1 MNVRKANINDASAIC
16 KICTDDLG
24 YECSEEFVSNR
35 LKNID
40 GSREAVFAA
49 EIDGT
54 AVGYIHA
61 EIYNILYFESMIN
74 ILGLAVSRGYRRQG
88 VGRALITCA
97 ENWAKE
103 QGINIVR
110 LNSGSS
116 RKEAH
121 EFYRAIGYDNEKM
134 QVRFLKNLD

>member
-16 KICTDDLG
+16 RICTDDLG
-24 YECSEEFVSNR
+24 YECSEEFVSSR

-40 GSREAVFAA
+40 ESREAVFVA

-54 AVGYIHA
+54 VVGYIHA
-61 EIYNILYFESMIN
+61 EIYNTLYFESMIN
-74 ILGLAVSRGYRRQG
+74 ILGLAVSRDHRRHG

-121 EFYRAIGYDNEKM
+121 EFYRAMGYDNEKI

>member
-1 MNVRKANINDASAIC
+1 MNMRKADINDASAIC
-16 KICTDDLG
+16 RICTDDLG

-49 EIDGT
+49 EVDGT
-54 AVGYIHA
+54 VVGYIHA
-61 EIYNILYFESMIN
+61 EIYNTLYFASMIN
-74 ILGLAVSRGYRRQG
+74 ILGLAVSRDHRRQG

-121 EFYRAIGYDNEKM
+121 EFYRAMGYDNEKL

>member
-1 MNVRKANINDASAIC
+1 MNVRKADINDASAIC
-16 KICTDDLG
+16 RICTDDLG
-24 YECSEEFVSNR
+24 YECSEELVSNR

-49 EIDGT
+49 EVDGT
-54 AVGYIHA
+54 VVGYIHA
-61 EIYNILYFESMIN
+61 EIYNTLYFASMIN
-74 ILGLAVSRGYRRQG
+74 ILGLAVSRGNRRHG

-121 EFYRAIGYDNEKM
+121 EFYRAMGYDNEKM
-134 QVRFLKNLD
+134 QVRFLKNLK

>member
-1 MNVRKANINDASAIC
+1 MNVRKADINDASAIC
-16 KICTDDLG
+16 RICTYDLG

-40 GSREAVFAA
+40 WSREAVFAA

-54 AVGYIHA
+54 VVGYIHA
-61 EIYNILYFESMIN
+61 EIYNTLYFASMIN
-74 ILGLAVSRGYRRQG
+74 ILGLAVSRDHRRHG

-121 EFYRAIGYDNEKM
+121 EFYRAMGYDNEKM

>member
-1 MNVRKANINDASAIC
+1 MNVRKADINGASAIC
-16 KICTDDLG
+16 RICTDDLG

-35 LKNID
+35 LKKID

-54 AVGYIHA
+54 VVGYIHA
-61 EIYNILYFESMIN
+61 EIYNTLYFASMIN
-74 ILGLAVSRGYRRQG
+74 ILGLAVSRDNRRQG

-121 EFYRAIGYDNEKM
+121 KFYRAMGYDNEKM
-134 QVRFLKNLD
+134 QVRFLKQLS

>member
-1 MNVRKANINDASAIC
+1 MNMRKADINDASVIC
-16 KICTDDLG
+16 RICTDDLG

-40 GSREAVFAA
+40 GSRETVFAA
-49 EIDGT
+49 EINGT
-54 AVGYIHA
+54 VVGYIHA
-61 EIYNILYFESMIN
+61 EIYNTLYFASMIN
-74 ILGLAVSRGYRRQG
+74 ILGLAVSRDHRRHG

-121 EFYRAIGYDNEKM
+121 EFYRAMGYDNEKM

>member
-1 MNVRKANINDASAIC
+1 MNVRKADINDASAIC
-16 KICTDDLG
+16 RICTDDLG

-61 EIYNILYFESMIN
+61 EIYNTLYFASMIN
-74 ILGLAVSRGYRRQG
+74 ILGLAVSRVHRRQG

-121 EFYRAIGYDNEKM
+121 EFYRAVGYDNEKM

>member
-1 MNVRKANINDASAIC
+1 MNIRKADINDASAIC
-16 KICTDDLG
+16 RICTDDLG

-40 GSREAVFAA
+40 VKREAVFAA
-49 EIDGT
+49 EIDG
-54 AVGYIHA
+54 AVVGYIHA
-61 EIYNILYFESMIN
+61 EIYNTLYFESMIN
-74 ILGLAVSRGYRRQG
+74 ILGLAVSRDYRRQG
-88 VGRALITCA
+88 IGRALITCA

-110 LNSGSS
+110 LNSGNS

-121 EFYRAIGYDNEKM
+121 EFYRAMGYDNEKM
-134 QVRFLKNLD
+134 QIRFLKNLK

>member
-1 MNVRKANINDASAIC
+1 MNMRKADINDASVIC
-16 KICTDDLG
+16 RICTDDLG

-49 EIDGT
+49 EVDGT
-54 AVGYIHA
+54 VVGYIHA
-61 EIYNILYFESMIN
+61 EIYNTLYFASMIN
-74 ILGLAVSRGYRRQG
+74 ILGLAVSRDHRRHG

-110 LNSGSS
+110 LNSGNS

-121 EFYRAIGYDNEKM
+121 EFYRAMGYDNEKM

>member
-1 MNVRKANINDASAIC
+1 MDVRKADTNDASAIC
-16 KICTDDLG
+16 RICTYDLG
-24 YECSEEFVSNR
+24 YECSEELVSNR

-40 GSREAVFAA
+40 WSCEAVFAA
-49 EIDGT
+49 EIDGVV
-54 AVGYIHA
+54 VGYIHA
-61 EIYNILYFESMIN
+61 EIYNTLYFESMIN
-74 ILGLAVSRGYRRQG
+74 ILGLAVSRDHRRQG
-88 VGRALITCA
+88 IGRALITCA

-110 LNSGSS
+110 LNSGIS

-121 EFYRAIGYDNEKM
+121 EFYKAMGYDNEKM

>member
-1 MNVRKANINDASAIC
+1 MNMRKADINDASVIC
-16 KICTDDLG
+16 RICTDDLG

-49 EIDGT
+49 EVDGT
-54 AVGYIHA
+54 VVGYIHA
-61 EIYNILYFESMIN
+61 EIYNTLYFASMIN
-74 ILGLAVSRGYRRQG
+74 ILGLAVSRDHRRQG

-121 EFYRAIGYDNEKM
+121 EFYRAMGYDNEKL

>member
-1 MNVRKANINDASAIC
+1 MNMRKADINDASVIC
-16 KICTDDLG
+16 RICTDDLG

-49 EIDGT
+49 EVDGT
-54 AVGYIHA
+54 VVGYIHA
-61 EIYNILYFESMIN
+61 EIYNTLYFASMIN
-74 ILGLAVSRGYRRQG
+74 ILGLAVSCDHRRQG

-121 EFYRAIGYDNEKM
+121 EFYRAMGYDNEKL

>member
-1 MNVRKANINDASAIC
+1 MENFC
-16 KICTDDLG
+16 GICTDDLG
-24 YECSEEFVSNR
+24 YECGEEFVLNR

-40 GSREAVFAA
+40 EKREAVFAA

-54 AVGYIHA
+54 VVGFIHA
-61 EIYNILYFESMIN
+61 EIYNTLYFKSMIN
-74 ILGLAVSRGYRRQG
+74 ILGLAVSVEYRRQG
-88 VGRALITCA
+88 IGRALISYA

-110 LNSGSS
+110 LNSGNS

-121 EFYRAIGYDNEKM
+121 KFYKAMGYDNKNC
-134 QVRFLKNLD
+134 RCGFLKI

>member
-1 MNVRKANINDASAIC
+1 MNVRKADINNASAIC
-16 KICTDDLG
+16 RICTDDLG

-40 GSREAVFAA
+40 GSREVVFAA
-49 EIDGT
+49 EVDGT
-54 AVGYIHA
+54 VVGYIHA
-61 EIYNILYFESMIN
+61 EIYNTLYFASMIN
-74 ILGLAVSRGYRRQG
+74 ILGLAVSRDNRRQG

-121 EFYRAIGYDNEKM
+121 EFYRAMGYDNEKL

>member
-1 MNVRKANINDASAIC
+1 MNMRKADINDASVIC
-16 KICTDDLG
+16 RICTDDLG

-40 GSREAVFAA
+40 GSREVVFAA
-49 EIDGT
+49 EVDGT
-54 AVGYIHA
+54 VVGYIHA
-61 EIYNILYFESMIN
+61 EIYNTLYFASMIN
-74 ILGLAVSRGYRRQG
+74 ILGLAVSRDHRRQG

-121 EFYRAIGYDNEKM
+121 EFYRAMGYDNEKM

>member
-1 MNVRKANINDASAIC
+1 MNMRKADINDASVIC
-16 KICTDDLG
+16 RICTDDLG

-49 EIDGT
+49 KVDGT
-54 AVGYIHA
+54 VVGYIHA
-61 EIYNILYFESMIN
+61 EIYNTLYFASMIN
-74 ILGLAVSRGYRRQG
+74 ILGLAVSLDHRRQG

-121 EFYRAIGYDNEKM
+121 EFYRAMGYDNEKM

>member
-1 MNVRKANINDASAIC
+1 MNVRKADINDASAIC
-16 KICTDDLG
+16 RICTDDLG
-24 YECSEEFVSNR
+24 YECSVEFVANR
-35 LKNID
+35 LKKID
-40 GSREAVFAA
+40 GSREAVFVA

-54 AVGYIHA
+54 VVCYIHA
-61 EIYNILYFESMIN
+61 EIYNTLYFASVIN
-74 ILGLAVSRGYRRQG
+74 ILGLAVSRDYRRQG

-121 EFYRAIGYDNEKM
+121 EFYRAMGYNNEKM
-134 QVRFLKNLD
+134 QVRFLKQLS

>member
-1 MNVRKANINDASAIC
+1 MNMRKADINDASVIC
-16 KICTDDLG
+16 RICTDDLG

-49 EIDGT
+49 EVDGT
-54 AVGYIHA
+54 VVGYIHA
-61 EIYNILYFESMIN
+61 EIYNTLYFASMIN
-74 ILGLAVSRGYRRQG
+74 ILGLAVSLDHRRQG

-103 QGINIVR
+103 QEINIVR

-121 EFYRAIGYDNEKM
+121 EFYRAMGYDNEKM

>member
-1 MNVRKANINDASAIC
+1 MNVRKADINDASVIC
-16 KICTDDLG
+16 RICTDDLG

-49 EIDGT
+49 EVDGT
-54 AVGYIHA
+54 VVGYIHA
-61 EIYNILYFESMIN
+61 EIYNTLYFASMIN
-74 ILGLAVSRGYRRQG
+74 ILGLAVSRDHRRHG

-97 ENWAKE
+97 ENWVKE

-121 EFYRAIGYDNEKM
+121 EFYRAMGYDNEKM

>member
-1 MNVRKANINDASAIC
+1 MNVRKADINDASAIYGL
-16 KICTDDLG
+16 CTDDLG
-24 YECSEEFVSNR
+24 YECSEELVLNR

-49 EIDGT
+49 DIDGT

-61 EIYNILYFESMIN
+61 EVYNTLYFESMIN
-74 ILGLAVSRGYRRQG
+74 ILGLAVSRSHRRQG
-88 VGRALITCA
+88 IGRALITCA

-103 QGINIVR
+103 QGVNIVR

-121 EFYRAIGYDNEKM
+121 EFYRAMGYDNEKM
-134 QVRFLKNLD
+134 QVRFLKN

>member
-1 MNVRKANINDASAIC
+1 MNVRKADINDASAIC
-16 KICTDDLG
+16 RICTDDLG

-35 LKNID
+35 LKHID
-40 GSREAVFAA
+40 VKREAVFAA

-61 EIYNILYFESMIN
+61 EIYNTLYFESMIN
-74 ILGLAVSRGYRRQG
+74 ILGLAVYRDHRRQG

-121 EFYRAIGYDNEKM
+121 EFYRAMGYDNEKM

>member
-1 MNVRKANINDASAIC
+1 MNVRKADINDASVIC
-16 KICTDDLG
+16 RICTDDLG
-24 YECSEEFVSNR
+24 YECSEELVSNR
-35 LKNID
+35 LKHID
-40 GSREAVFAA
+40 VKREAVFAA

-54 AVGYIHA
+54 VVGYIHA
-61 EIYNILYFESMIN
+61 EIYNTLYFASMIN
-74 ILGLAVSRGYRRQG
+74 ILGLAVSRDNRRQG

-121 EFYRAIGYDNEKM
+121 EFYRAMGYDNEKM
-134 QVRFLKNLD
+134 QVRFIKNLD

>member
-1 MNVRKANINDASAIC
+1 MNVRKADINDASAIC
-16 KICTDDLG
+16 RICTDDLG

-49 EIDGT
+49 EVDGT
-54 AVGYIHA
+54 VVGYIHA
-61 EIYNILYFESMIN
+61 EIYNTLYFASMIN
-74 ILGLAVSRGYRRQG
+74 ILGLAVSRDHRRQG
-88 VGRALITCA
+88 IGRALITCA

-110 LNSGSS
+110 LNSGNS

-121 EFYRAIGYDNEKM
+121 EFYRAMGYDNEKM

>member
-1 MNVRKANINDASAIC
+1 MNMRKADINDASVIC
-16 KICTDDLG
+16 RICTDDLG

-49 EIDGT
+49 EVDGT
-54 AVGYIHA
+54 VVGYIHA
-61 EIYNILYFESMIN
+61 EIYNTLYFASMIN
-74 ILGLAVSRGYRRQG
+74 ILGLAVSRDHRRHG

-103 QGINIVR
+103 
-110 LNSGSS
+110 
-116 RKEAH
+116 
-121 EFYRAIGYDNEKM
+121 
-134 QVRFLKNLD
+134 

>member
-1 MNVRKANINDASAIC
+1 MNVRKADLNDASAIC
-16 KICTDDLG
+16 RICTDDLG
-24 YECSEEFVSNR
+24 YECSEELVSSR

-54 AVGYIHA
+54 VVGYIHA
-61 EIYNILYFESMIN
+61 EIYDTLYFASMIN
-74 ILGLAVSRGYRRQG
+74 ILGLAVSRDHRRHG
-88 VGRALITCA
+88 VGRTLITCA

-121 EFYRAIGYDNEKM
+121 EFYRAMGYDNEKM

>member
-1 MNVRKANINDASAIC
+1 MNIRKADKNDASAIC

-35 LKNID
+35 LKHID

-61 EIYNILYFESMIN
+61 ELYNTLYFEPMIN
-74 ILGLAVSRGYRRQG
+74 ILGLAVSRDHRRQG

-103 QGINIVR
+103 QGVNIVR
-110 LNSGSS
+110 LNSGNS

-121 EFYRAIGYDNEKM
+121 EFYRAMGYDNEKM
-134 QVRFLKNLD
+134 QVRFLKKLN